1 MVDFRA
7 VFDVLTKAKYSG
19 WLVQEAEQDP
29 RVAHPATYAE
39 LGRAHMAQLC
49 AGAKLKLAA

>member
-1 MVDFRA
+1 MVDFPA
-7 VFDVLTKAKYSG
+7 VFDILAKTKYEG

-39 LGRAHMAQLC
+39 LGCAHMAATA